1 VNEIWGVS
9 NGLGRAFILVIV
21 CGLKATQLM
30 FTFYH
35 KRDKITR
42 DESFSFQVTWLRVR
56 YFNTPHLELVAG

>member
-1 VNEIWGVS
+1 MNQIWGVS
-9 NGLGRAFILVIV
+9 NGLGRAFTLSIM

-42 DESFSFQVTWLRVR
+42 DELINAQIICRFS
-56 YFNTPHLELVAG
+56 